1 MTVTSTAV
9 TLLELING
17 SASAQRINTVEQ
29 ALSGSGIGQKN
40 FKGTWLGY
48 SENNRPTVRVNGR
61 IYNVD
66 TVSRSGL
73 KVGETVLVRVGKN
86 VIVGAWS

>member
-1 MTVTSTAV
+1 MNTNSTALS
-9 TLLELING
+9 LLELINS
-17 SASAQRINTVEQ
+17 SASAERINTVER

-48 SENNRPTVRVNGR
+48 SQNNRPTVRVNGQ

-66 TVSRSGL
+66 TVSVNGL
-73 KVGETVLVRVGKN
+73 RYGETVLVRVGKN
-86 VIVGAWS
+86 VIVGAWR

>member
-1 MTVTSTAV
+1 MNTNSTALS
-9 TLLELING
+9 LLELINS
-17 SASAQRINTVEQ
+17 SASAERINTVER

-48 SENNRPTVRVNGR
+48 SQNNRPTVRVNGQ

-66 TVSRSGL
+66 TVSVNGL
-73 KVGETVLVRVGKN
+73 RYGETVLVRVGKN
-86 VIVGAWS
+86 VIIGAWR